1 MNVGDLR
8 ERVEIWRMGEDQQD
22 AGGGW
27 QPGEPEL
34 VATVWGKCTPISGR
48 ERVQAR
54 AVQATAMYRIT
65 IRRRTD
71 LTEAD
76 WIVWNGERMNIR
88 FLPRVSSKESFMT
101 LDAELNASDQATP

>member
-22 AGGGW
+22 PGGGW
-27 QPGEPEL
+27 QPGGPEL

-76 WIVWNGERMNIR
+76 WIVWQGEKLDIR

-101 LDAELNASDQATP
+101 LDAEMGVDDGS